1 MSNNTEGQAKPKFA
15 FAEGEVLLIDKP
27 LTWTSF
33 DVVGK
38 LRNSIK
44 PLKVK
49 VGHAGT
55 LDPLATGLLI
65 VCTGKMTKQIDGF
78 QAEDKEYTGTI
89 TLGATTPSYD
99 LETEID
105 QTFDISNIQDEDIL
119 NAAAG
124 FVGVQDQYPP
134 AHSAI
139 KIGGERVYEKAR
151 RGEEVELKARRVEIM
166 EFEVVKIEM
175 PVVHF
180 RIKCSKGTYIRSLCN
195 DIGERLGLPAHMG
208 FLLRS
213 ASGCMKVEDAL
224 LFREIEEKI
233 KTLETNIDLVA
244 ENCYIKANITSE
256 NEALNNRLEK
266 LNQPLKSKIIY
277 DFGEQIVIL
286 DPNTYYEWLHETE
299 DGFIIEENFV
309 TEYVDELAKNTNTA
323 YTTRDFNTSN
333 SRIVS
338 VQGPFGYQ
346 IDKAAEVKQ
355 IISDI
360 ESGIETEREP
370 IYTLKGSV
378 RGENDY
384 GNTYVEIDLTNQ
396 KVYLYNQTLLVSLL

>member
-1 MSNNTEGQAKPKFA
+1 MSENIEGQAKPKFA

-105 QTFDISNIQDEDIL
+105 QTFDYSFLTDEDIL
-119 NAAAG
+119 NTAAS
-124 FVGVQDQYPP
+124 FVGVQDQFPP

-166 EFEVVKIEM
+166 GFDVEKIEL
-175 PVVHF
+175 PKVYF
-180 RIKCSKGTYIRSLCN
+180 RIKCSKGTYIRS
-195 DIGERLGLPAHMG
+195 IAHDFG
-208 FLLRS
+208 
-213 ASGCMKVEDAL
+213 K
-224 LFREIEEKI
+224 
-233 KTLETNIDLVA
+233 
-244 ENCYIKANITSE
+244 
-256 NEALNNRLEK
+256 K
-266 LNQPLKSKIIY
+266 LNCGGHLSSLRRTKSGDFDVKNAWELTELINQVKELK
-277 DFGEQIVIL
+277 
-286 DPNTYYEWLHETE
+286 
-299 DGFIIEENFV
+299 
-309 TEYVDELAKNTNTA
+309 
-323 YTTRDFNTSN
+323 
-333 SRIVS
+333 
-338 VQGPFGYQ
+338 
-346 IDKAAEVKQ
+346 
-355 IISDI
+355 
-360 ESGIETEREP
+360 
-370 IYTLKGSV
+370 
-378 RGENDY
+378 
-384 GNTYVEIDLTNQ
+384 
-396 KVYLYNQTLLVSLL
+396 NQTV